1 MTERRSRRAAGPLVS
16 AAAVLALTGCAADYV
31 GDDWQCPLAQGKVC
45 ASVAAADPA
54 VPETRV
60 PETLVPGTLVPGTR
74 GTANQVHDVPL
85 YRRIDG
91 RIAAGAPAGRV
102 DEPVCQSDCDP
113 FAWLAGLFAGPADSE
128 SGKTGRTDAARN
140 ADIEAAGTDVS
151 RRDGDAAIV
160 AEVGPGGNP
169 AADALGATRD
179 AADAAVHPVSHAS
192 GADSPTVLSA
202 VSGDASP
209 PATDKAA
216 GDAGSDEALD
226 AVVDDALRTGEV
238 VARIWIAPFVDADG
252 IYREGAWVRAVIA
265 PAAWRLP

>member
-74 GTANQVHDVPL
+74 GTANPVDDVPL

-91 RIAAGAPAGRV
+91 RIAAGAPAVRV
-102 DEPVCQSDCDP
+102 EEPACRSDCDP
-113 FAWLAGLFAGPADSE
+113 FAWLASLFAGPAESE
-128 SGKTGRTDAARN
+128 SGEAERTDAARD
-140 ADIEAAGTDVS
+140 ADIEDTGAAVSQRNGEPGTAAAGQTAIDAHAAESTAIASDMPDDAPPLTAGNARTDDVPDPS
-151 RRDGDAAIV
+151 VAA
-160 AEVGPGGNP
+160 E
-169 AADALGATRD
+169 
-179 AADAAVHPVSHAS
+179 
-192 GADSPTVLSA
+192 
-202 VSGDASP
+202 
-209 PATDKAA
+209 
-216 GDAGSDEALD
+216 
-226 AVVDDALRTGEV
+226 ALRTGEV

-252 IYREGAWVRAVIA
+252 IYREGSWVRAVIA